1 MPIMTRPRAGEHEQS
16 KHQQS
21 WHPFSGS
28 GIPAVSIA
36 AAWLHGST
44 ASTYRVGSEQSA
56 FTALQ
61 HARAGV
67 PVAHA
72 GAAAALVAARQRPP
86 AVIVPADTQE
96 LSR

>member
-1 MPIMTRPRAGEHEQS
+1 MPTMTRPRAGEQEQS

-21 WHPFSGS
+21 RYPVPGS
-28 GIPAVSIA
+28 RIPAVSFA
-36 AAWLHGST
+36 AVWLHGST
-44 ASTYRVGSEQSA
+44 ASAYRVGSEQSA

-61 HARAGV
+61 RARADAA
-67 PVAHA
+67 VAHA

-86 AVIVPADTQE
+86 VVIVPADTQE

>member
-1 MPIMTRPRAGEHEQS
+1 VPIMTRPRAGEHEQS
-16 KHQQS
+16 KHQRS
-21 WHPFSGS
+21 WHPVPGS
-28 GIPAVSIA
+28 GIPAVCIA

-44 ASTYRVGSEQSA
+44 ASTYRAGSERGA

-61 HARAGV
+61 RARAGA

-86 AVIVPADTQE
+86 AVIVPADTRE
-96 LSR
+96 LPR

>member
-21 WHPFSGS
+21 WHPVSES
-28 GIPAVSIA
+28 GIPAVSFA
-36 AAWLHGST
+36 AAWRGST

-61 HARAGV
+61 RARAGA

-86 AVIVPADTQE
+86 VVIVPAHTQE